1 MSQLGIQ
8 SESAVAPATIE
19 SGSSA
24 SRGYAS
30 ALVELSK
37 PGIVKLAA
45 TSTAIGF
52 LLAALERTWESLPAL
67 ALTFA
72 ACMVGTVLCGAG
84 ANALNM
90 VVEHRRDGLMRRT
103 RERPI
108 PSGRLSFVAALIA
121 SSLFALAGATILLI
135 GTNTIAALVALATI
149 VSYVLI
155 YTPLKPVTPSAT
167 IVGAIPGALPPII
180 GWTAASQAA
189 FAGLDAPGGWSL
201 FAIIFVWQIPHFLAI
216 AWKYRQDYAAGGYRV
231 LPVVDRSGRR
241 TSRAVLLWSL
251 ALIPISLIP
260 AWALPG
266 MFGWLY
272 LAVAFAAGLW
282 MLRASARLVRA
293 RTDEA
298 ARALFIAS
306 IVYLPLV
313 LLAMLADSLITSMS

>member
-108 PSGRLSFVAALIA
+108 PSGRLSFLAALIA
-121 SSLFALAGATILLI
+121 SSLFALAGVTILLI
-135 GTNTIAALVALATI
+135 GTNTVAALVALATI

-180 GWTAASQAA
+180 GWTAASQGAL
-189 FAGLDAPGGWSL
+189 AGLDAPGGWSL

-216 AWKYRQDYAAGGYRV
+216 AWKYRSEYADAGHLV
-231 LPVVDRSGRR
+231 LPVFDQEGRR
-241 TSRAVLLWSL
+241 TAATALVWTGTLL
-251 ALIPISLIP
+251 PVSLIAAP
-260 AWALPG
+260 WIASVDGALYAPLAAL
-266 MFGWLY
+266 GWGVML
-272 LAVAFAAGLW
+272 AFA
-282 MLRASARLVRA
+282 VRFA
-293 RTDEA
+293 IRRDDDA
-298 ARALFIAS
+298 ARG
-306 IVYLPLV
+306 
-313 LLAMLADSLITSMS
+313 